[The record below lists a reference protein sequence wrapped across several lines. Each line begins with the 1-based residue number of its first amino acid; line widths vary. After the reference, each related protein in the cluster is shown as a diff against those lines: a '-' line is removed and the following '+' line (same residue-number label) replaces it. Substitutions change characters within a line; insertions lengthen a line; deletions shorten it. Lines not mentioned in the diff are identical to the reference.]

1 VKKRKTWIR
10 IAFLIVALGVAGV
23 AGAIALRPSPVRVE
37 VARIRCGPMRA
48 TVDAEGKTRARDRFV
63 VAAPVSGRLARIN
76 LHRGDTVR
84 RDEVIA
90 RIDPPP
96 MAPLD
101 PRQLAEAKARVA
113 TAEQLKHEADA
124 VVEHSRA
131 DCEQAGRERARAE
144 KLIGTG
150 DISRQD
156 FERVRNA
163 ALTCQQQIGAA
174 KYRASAAAS
183 EVEVAKAA
191 LIAVE
196 RAGQSGASATVFVR
210 APVNGRALRVAEE
223 SERVVTAG
231 APLVELSNPS
241 LEVVIE
247 VLSVDAVKVKPGSP
261 VLIEGWGAE
270 RSLEA
275 RVRLIE
281 PSAFTKISSLGVEE
295 QRVNVI
301 ADFIEPDTPLG
312 DGYRVEARI
321 VIWETNEA
329 LKAPLNALFRSGQG
343 WNAFV
348 VENGL
353 AKMREVETGH
363 HADFEVEVLKGLRE
377 GESVIAH
384 PSNLVA
390 DGARVSA
397 DKNDRKVH

>member
-1 VKKRKTWIR
+1 MRN
-10 IAFLIVALGVAGV
+10 AFLIAALGAAGAV
-23 AGAIALRPSPVRVE
+23 VAIALRPSPVRVE
-37 VARIRCGPMRA
+37 VARVRCGPMRV

-76 LHRGDTVR
+76 LRRGDAVR

-90 RIDPPP
+90 RIDPLP

-101 PRQLAEAKARVA
+101 PRQIAEAKARVA
-113 TAEQLKHEADA
+113 AAEQLKHEADA
-124 VVEHSRA
+124 VVGRARA
-131 DCEQAGRERARAE
+131 DCEQAQRELARAE
-144 KLIGTG
+144 KLIETG
-150 DISRQD
+150 DVSHQD
-156 FERVRNA
+156 FERARNA
-163 ALTCQQQIGAA
+163 ALTCQQQIEAA
-174 KYRASAAAS
+174 KYRARAAAS

-210 APVNGRALRVAEE
+210 APVSGRVLGVAEE

-231 APLVELSNPS
+231 APLAELSNPS

-261 VLIEGWGAE
+261 VLIEGWGGEHA
-270 RSLEA
+270 LEA
-275 RVRLIE
+275 RVRIVE
-281 PSAFTKISSLGVEE
+281 PSAFTKISALGVEE

-301 ADFIEPDTPLG
+301 ADFIGRDTPLG

-329 LKAPLNALFRSGQG
+329 LKAPLNALFRSGQR

-348 VENGL
+348 VENGV
-353 AKMREVETGH
+353 AKRREVMTGH
-363 HADFEVEVLKGLRE
+363 RADFEVEVLNGLRE

-384 PSNLVA
+384 PSDLVA
-390 DGARVSA
+390 DGVRVSV
-397 DKNDRKVH
+397 DKK

>member
-1 VKKRKTWIR
+1 M
-10 IAFLIVALGVAGV
+10 
-23 AGAIALRPSPVRVE
+23 RV
-37 VARIRCGPMRA
+37 

-63 VAAPVSGRLARIN
+63 VAAPVSGRLERID
-76 LHRGDTVR
+76 LRRGDAVR

-124 VVEHSRA
+124 VVEQARA
-131 DCEQAGRERARAE
+131 DCEQAQRELSRAE
-144 KLIGTG
+144 KLIETG
-150 DISRQD
+150 DVSRQD
-156 FERVRNA
+156 FERARNA
-163 ALTCQQQIGAA
+163 ALTCQQQIEAA
-174 KYRASAAAS
+174 KYRARAAAS

-196 RAGQSGASATVFVR
+196 RTGQSGASATVFVR
-210 APVNGRALRVAEE
+210 APVSGRVLRVAEE
-223 SERVVTAG
+223 SERVVMAG

-247 VLSVDAVKVKPGSP
+247 VLSADAVKVKPGSP
-261 VLIEGWGAE
+261 VLIDGWGGEQA
-270 RSLEA
+270 LEA
-275 RVRLIE
+275 RVRLVE
-281 PSAFTKISSLGVEE
+281 PSAFTKISALGVEE

-301 ADFIEPDTPLG
+301 ADFIGRDTPLG
-312 DGYRVEARI
+312 DGYRLETRI

-329 LKAPLNALFRSGQG
+329 LKAPMNALFRSGQR

-348 VENGL
+348 VENGI
-353 AKMREVETGH
+353 AKRREVETGH
-363 HADFEVEVLKGLRE
+363 RADFEVEVLSGLRE
-377 GESVIAH
+377 GENVITH

-390 DGARVSA
+390 DGVRVSG
-397 DKNDRKVH
+397 DKK

>member
-1 VKKRKTWIR
+1 MR
-10 IAFLIVALGVAGV
+10 IAFLIAALGVAGA

-37 VARIRCGPMRA
+37 VARVRCGSMRV

-63 VAAPVSGRLARIN
+63 VAAPVSGRLARID
-76 LHRGDTVR
+76 LRRGDGVR

-90 RIDPPP
+90 RIDPLP

-101 PRQLAEAKARVA
+101 PRQLAEAKARVT

-124 VVEHSRA
+124 VVEQARA
-131 DCEQAGRERARAE
+131 GCEQAGRELARAE
-144 KLIGTG
+144 RLIETG

-163 ALTCQQQIGAA
+163 ALTCQQQIEAA
-174 KYRASAAAS
+174 KYRARAAAS

-196 RAGQSGASATVFVR
+196 RAGQSGGAATVLVR
-210 APVNGRALRVAEE
+210 APVGGRVLRVVEE
-223 SERVVTAG
+223 SERVVMAG

-247 VLSVDAVKVKPGSP
+247 VLSVDAVKVKPGMP
-261 VLIEGWGAE
+261 ALIEGWGGEQA
-270 RSLEA
+270 LKA
-275 RVRLIE
+275 RVRLVE
-281 PSAFTKISSLGVEE
+281 PSAFTKISALGVEE

-301 ADFIEPDTPLG
+301 ADFNEPDAPLG

-321 VIWETNEA
+321 VIWEKNEV
-329 LKAPLNALFRSGQG
+329 LKAPLSALFRSGQR

-353 AKMREVETGH
+353 AKLREIETGH
-363 HADFEVEVLKGLRE
+363 RADFEVEVLSGLRE
-377 GESVIAH
+377 GEIVIAH

-397 DKNDRKVH
+397 DKK